1 MLLQIHSLIKFMKI
15 MRTESLILKVLL
27 CFNVFTLLMYIIT
40 PLSIN
45 SGYHFLN
52 IFYIALNIFMMKLGF
67 QKGQNKTCYLE
78 SQPSLQITPKT
89 FNIVLI
95 FYLCTF
101 TIRYAYMLYLPPLDF
116 GVLINRIAIGVA
128 DPHMGLSLIH
138 I

>member
-95 FYLCTF
+95 FYLS
-101 TIRYAYMLYLPPLDF
+101 A
-116 GVLINRIAIGVA
+116 
-128 DPHMGLSLIH
+128 SS
-138 I
+138 

>member
-116 GVLINRIAIGVA
+116 GVLYRPSTSKAV
-128 DPHMGLSLIH
+128 
-138 I
+138 